1 VKLLIL
7 SLAFVAAHSTILAGC
22 DRRSTDAQQM
32 QKQKQQE
39 AADKEAMK
47 GEFKKS
53 PGKSY

>member
-1 VKLLIL
+1 MRHFIL
-7 SLAFVAAHSTILAGC
+7 SLAFIVAHPAVLTGC
-22 DRRSTDAQQM
+22 DRPSTDAQQA

-39 AADKEAMK
+39 AADREAMR

>member
-1 VKLLIL
+1 MKLFIL
-7 SLAFVAAHSTILAGC
+7 SLAFIAAHSTILAGC
-22 DRRSTDAQQM
+22 DRLPTDSQQV

-39 AADKEAMK
+39 AADREAMK

>member
-1 VKLLIL
+1 MKLLIF
-7 SLAFVAAHSTILAGC
+7 SLAFIAAQSTILAGC
-22 DRRSTDAQQM
+22 DRLSTDAQQV

-39 AADKEAMK
+39 AADREAMK